1 MRKAKIAVI
10 TLFTVVMLGISGLI
24 IYEFIDTGSISRDT
38 IVRASLIIVAGIIAL
53 IKAFNNIGGTVP
65 YQKYE
70 AAYAKE
76 LEKTFVGESNKR
88 NRKELLNA
96 AHLFNLKAYNRAIV
110 SLEKLLKKC
119 QTSGDVYGVKL
130 FMALSYEGLRS
141 GYKAMEIYKE
151 MIKQGTYRATPYIN
165 LGVLYDNDDNGME
178 AIKCFKEAVRL
189 DPTDYHS
196 YNNLAQVYTRNDMFN
211 EAIECANKLLELK
224 SNFADGY
231 EILAICYNALGDYEN
246 AEKYFTKSIKNGIS
260 EQKIRRAMDVYKDT
274 GISNYTEDTDN
285 TETEEN

>member
-1 MRKAKIAVI
+1 MRKTKIAVI
-10 TLFTVVMLGISGLI
+10 VAYTIVMLGVAGLI
-24 IYEFIDTGSISRDT
+24 IYEIINTGTLSRDT
-38 IVRASLIIVAGIIAL
+38 IVRAALIVVAGLVAL

-76 LEKTFVGESNKR
+76 LEKTFVGENNKR

-96 AHLFNLKAYNRAIV
+96 AHLFNLKAYNRALV
-110 SLEKLLKKC
+110 KLEPLLKKC

-130 FMALSYEGLRS
+130 FMALSYEELKS
-141 GYKAMEIYKE
+141 GYKAMEIYQE

-165 LGVLYDNDDNGME
+165 LGVLYDNMDNGME

-211 EAIECANKLLELK
+211 EANI
-224 SNFADGY
+224 
-231 EILAICYNALGDYEN
+231 
-246 AEKYFTKSIKNGIS
+246 
-260 EQKIRRAMDVYKDT
+260 Q
-274 GISNYTEDTDN
+274 
-285 TETEEN
+285 